1 MMFVSMEDPYVKRS
15 ESFFIRLMNL
25 ILEKD
30 RELNLL
36 LYLSEV
42 LAQYSEF
49 RSGPYTDGKI
59 ISVLL
64 EKLIHLMKIIPKS
77 KCKVLCATIKAY
89 L

>member
-1 MMFVSMEDPYVKRS
+1 MMFVSIEDPYVKRS

-42 LAQYSEF
+42 LA
-49 RSGPYTDGKI
+49 
-59 ISVLL
+59 
-64 EKLIHLMKIIPKS
+64 
-77 KCKVLCATIKAY
+77 
-89 L
+89 